1 MSTPPL
7 TASAN
12 HRHSIKFSTTDQVL
26 IRPGLTRESGAWGVR
41 RGAGSVGRGLQINAI
56 GLGFGGGQKGLE
68 GFNTGLGEPAGG
80 GEPEVSGQLLDIPA
94 QGAQRVGQPDE
105 PGVAAHFTDRAESA
119 DGAEL
124 LQDVGIPQQ
133 RAFKGRRLPRG

>member
-80 GEPEVSGQLLDIPA
+80 DLVMRVAVYYPSPTVSA
-94 QGAQRVGQPDE
+94 QGQDYAALAVFLCVGL
-105 PGVAAHFTDRAESA
+105 AAMWA
-119 DGAEL
+119 
-124 LQDVGIPQQ
+124 
-133 RAFKGRRLPRG
+133 GR